1 MEPTKVS
8 TDKVEHCHSL
18 GEGIVIVTSE
28 VSPRSL
34 GMCWKRVGEE
44 INIQNFHGTQKK
56 KKHGKN
62 K

>member
-1 MEPTKVS
+1 
-8 TDKVEHCHSL
+8 L